1 MHHFEYR
8 DSVLHCEDISVSDIA
23 ERFGTPVYIYSSAT
37 LTRHYKVLADAFKDQ
52 PCLIAYAMKANSNQA
67 VLATLAALG
76 SGADVV
82 SGGEMKRAMAAGI
95 PAKKIV
101 FSGVAKSRRDILD
114 ALEAGIHQ
122 FNVESLP
129 ELHRISELASANGYT
144 ADIAFRIN
152 PHVEAGGHANISTG
166 GAEHKFG
173 IAWHEGKDFYTL
185 AQSLPGINVCG
196 VDVHIGSQITNL
208 DPLRAAFEK
217 VVGLVR
223 DLREAG
229 VPITR
234 MDLGGGLGIPY
245 RDGDE
250 PATPAEYA
258 AMVCEVLGDLDVE
271 VILEPG
277 RMIAGNAGIFV
288 SRVEYIK
295 ERDGRRFAILDAGM
309 NDLMRPA
316 LYQAVHEMKPVVHS
330 EERATLDYD
339 IVGPICES
347 TDRFAKNYPAQ
358 EMNEGDLVAFMSAGA
373 YGAVMSNQYNT
384 RPMCAE
390 VLVNG
395 DNVALI
401 RTPPTF
407 EEMIASETVPEWL
420 KT

>member
-217 VVGLVR
+217 IVGLVR

>member
-8 DSVLHCEDISVSDIA
+8 DSVLHCEDISVPDIA

-258 AMVCEVLGDLDVE
+258 AMVREVLGDLDVE

-316 LYQAVHEMKPVVHS
+316 LYQAVHEMKPVVRS

>member
-82 SGGEMKRAMAAGI
+82 SGGEMKRAMAVGI
-95 PAKKIV
+95 PANKIV
-101 FSGVAKSRRDILD
+101 FSGVAKSRTDILD

-129 ELHRISELASANGYT
+129 ELHRISELANANGYT

-258 AMVCEVLGDLDVE
+258 AMVREVLGDLDVE

-316 LYQAVHEMKPVVHS
+316 LYQAVHEMKPVVRS
-330 EERATLDYD
+330 EGRATLDYD

-407 EEMIASETVPEWL
+407 EEIIASETVPEWL

>member
-1 MHHFEYR
+1 M
-8 DSVLHCEDISVSDIA
+8 
-23 ERFGTPVYIYSSAT
+23 
-37 LTRHYKVLADAFKDQ
+37 
-52 PCLIAYAMKANSNQA
+52 
-67 VLATLAALG
+67 
-76 SGADVV
+76 
-82 SGGEMKRAMAAGI
+82 
-95 PAKKIV
+95 
-101 FSGVAKSRRDILD
+101 
-114 ALEAGIHQ
+114 
-122 FNVESLP
+122 
-129 ELHRISELASANGYT
+129 
-144 ADIAFRIN
+144 
-152 PHVEAGGHANISTG
+152 
-166 GAEHKFG
+166 
-173 IAWHEGKDFYTL
+173 
-185 AQSLPGINVCG
+185 
-196 VDVHIGSQITNL
+196 
-208 DPLRAAFEK
+208 
-217 VVGLVR
+217 VR
-223 DLREAG
+223 
-229 VPITR
+229 
-234 MDLGGGLGIPY
+234 
-245 RDGDE
+245 
-250 PATPAEYA
+250 
-258 AMVCEVLGDLDVE
+258 EVLGDLDVE

-316 LYQAVHEMKPVVHS
+316 LYQAVHEMKPVVRS

-347 TDRFAKNYPAQ
+347 TDRFAKHYPAQ
-358 EMNEGDLVAFMSAGA
+358 EMKEGDLVAFMSAGA

>member
-95 PAKKIV
+95 PANKIV
-101 FSGVAKSRRDILD
+101 FSGVAKSRTDILD

-173 IAWHEGKDFYTL
+173 IAWHEGKDFYSL

-208 DPLRAAFEK
+208 APLRAAFEK

-245 RDGDE
+245 REGDE

-258 AMVCEVLGDLDVE
+258 AMVREVLGDLDVE

-316 LYQAVHEMKPVVHS
+316 LYQAVHEMKPVVRS

-358 EMNEGDLVAFMSAGA
+358 EMKEGDLVAFMSAGA